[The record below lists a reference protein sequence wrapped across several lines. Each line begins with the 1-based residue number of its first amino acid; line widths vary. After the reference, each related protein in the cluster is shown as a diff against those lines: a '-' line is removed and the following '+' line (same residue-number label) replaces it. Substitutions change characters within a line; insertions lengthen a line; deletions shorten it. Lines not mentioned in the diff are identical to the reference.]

1 MAAVGNMFSRQS
13 FKFTR
18 VLVAD
23 DDYFYRKQ
31 SAFTADGTYTCED
44 VENMTKFVISSTP
57 EHIKAI
63 PSTKEVLRN
72 LWLQVCEARL
82 VTVNEKHVYHVAR

>member
-1 MAAVGNMFSRQS
+1 MAAVGDMFNRQS

-18 VLVAD
+18 GLVDID
-23 DDYFYRKQ
+23 DCFYPEQ
-31 SAFTADGTYTCED
+31 SAFTAGGIYTFED
-44 VENMTKFVISSTP
+44 VENMTKHVATSTP

-82 VTVNEKHVYHVAR
+82 IAVNEKHVYHVAR